1 MQRDQPIA
9 FDSTVVG
16 YEVGIGRASAL
27 DDTDARQ
34 KRDPAALSV

>member
-9 FDSTVVG
+9 FDGTVIG
-16 YEVGIGRASAL
+16 DEVGVGRASSL